1 MRFFTT
7 ARASA
12 SCLAPSDSRPE
23 TNAGMP
29 VGIAETAIAVPS
41 SIRSSNGSPRIT
53 PTITMNATAVHAMMP
68 STLVSESSSR
78 WSGERTRVTEV
89 SIVAIRPISVSMPVA
104 VTSIAPVPRVTE
116 VFWNSMSA
124 RSPSGTSGE
133 ASTAGSLATG
143 ALSPVSAASW
153 ASSVAERSRRPSA
166 GTMSPASTSTMSP
179 GTTSA
184 AGTSATAPSRR
195 TRLCGTCIFDSAS
208 TLARAFSSWRE
219 PSTRLRITSSATKIA
234 GRHLAD
240 DEAHR
245 GDRDEHEVHRLAQL
259 RERDRPHRRRLLA
272 ADLVRARTA
281 ASRDVA
287 SAWVRPSS
295 ASLPKAERTA
305 DSSCAN
311 QLAACGSGAVVA
323 TSTILGSARAG
334 RITRPG

>member
-1 MRFFTT
+1 
-7 ARASA
+7 
-12 SCLAPSDSRPE
+12 
-23 TNAGMP
+23 
-29 VGIAETAIAVPS
+29 
-41 SIRSSNGSPRIT
+41 
-53 PTITMNATAVHAMMP
+53 MNATAVQAMMP

-104 VTSIAPVPRVTE
+104 VTTIAPVPRVTE

-234 GRHLAD
+234 VGTSPMTKLTAVTATSIRFIGSRSCASETGQTDGGFSPLISL
-240 DEAHR
+240 
-245 GDRDEHEVHRLAQL
+245 GPYCGQ
-259 RERDRPHRRRLLA
+259 PRRRLGLGQAVLGVA
-272 ADLVRARTA
+272 AEGGEDCRLVLRKPARGVRLGRGGGHVDDSRAR
-281 ASRDVA
+281 
-287 SAWVRPSS
+287 
-295 ASLPKAERTA
+295 
-305 DSSCAN
+305 
-311 QLAACGSGAVVA
+311 A
-323 TSTILGSARAG
+323 TAG